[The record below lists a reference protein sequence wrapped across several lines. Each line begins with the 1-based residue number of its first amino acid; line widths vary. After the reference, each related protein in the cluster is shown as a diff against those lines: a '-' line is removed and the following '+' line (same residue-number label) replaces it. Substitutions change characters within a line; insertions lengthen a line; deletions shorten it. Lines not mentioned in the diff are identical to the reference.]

1 MAFPSDILLPA
12 DARYY
17 QFIETDLSYNS
28 NYDIVWSLQ
37 FKLPVDNVYDN
48 SYEYAFGTFLTSLTG
63 ELSSLPGQYVGDT
76 DPLLVSG
83 QTQILTEQ
91 TPTSAITTEGEIDLV
106 VDSTTLS
113 GQLIKV
119 VFDST
124 GLYGLSGRNGRSGVG
139 ENQIKKN
146 SISIR
151 DYFHDLVFYEHLSAF
166 SPTFSLTSDEFQTL
180 RVRYANL
187 GTKISIDKKIDTK
200 YQTLT
205 TIELPYRLKEFN
217 NLDNVFIGYSF
228 CTPISTQNTSL
239 SVGDFLLKNA
249 HIEGLETTEV
259 LTQTITSAPLSFNPN
274 TSFTTVSN
282 ITALPV

>member
-1 MAFPSDILLPA
+1 MAFSSDILLPA
-12 DARYY
+12 SARYY
-17 QFIETDLSYNS
+17 QFVETDLSYNS

-37 FKLPVDNVYDN
+37 FKLPGDNHYN
-48 SYEYAFGTFLTSLTG
+48 SNYEYAFGTFLTSLTG

-76 DPLLVSG
+76 DPLLTSVQS
-83 QTQILTEQ
+83 QLLTEQ
-91 TPTSAITTEGEIDLV
+91 TPTSAITTEGAIDIAI
-106 VDSTTLS
+106 DNTSLS

-139 ENQIKKN
+139 EHQIKKN

-166 SPTFSLTSDEFQTL
+166 SPTFSLTSDEFETL

-187 GTKISIDKKIDTK
+187 GTKISIDKKVDTK

-205 TIELPYRLKEFN
+205 TVELPFRLKVFN
-217 NLDNVFIGYSF
+217 NLANIYVGYSF
-228 CTPISTQNTSL
+228 STPISTQNTAL
-239 SVGDFLLKNA
+239 SVGNFFLKNA

-259 LTQTITSAPLSFNPN
+259 LTQTITSAPLTFNPN

-282 ITALPV
+282 ITAIPA

>member
-1 MAFPSDILLPA
+1 MAFPSDILLPS

-17 QFIETDLSYNS
+17 QFVETDLSYNS

-37 FKLPVDNVYDN
+37 FKLPEGNAYN
-48 SYEYAFGTFLTSLTG
+48 SNYEYAFGTFLTSLTG

-76 DPLLVSG
+76 DPLLILG
-83 QTQILTEQ
+83 ETQIITEQ

-139 ENQIKKN
+139 EHQIKKN

-151 DYFHDLVFYEHLSAF
+151 DYFHDLVLYEHLSAF

-187 GTKISIDKKIDTK
+187 GTKISIDKKVDTK

-205 TIELPYRLKEFN
+205 TIELPFRLKEF
-217 NLDNVFIGYSF
+217 DNIDNIHVGYSF
-228 CTPISTQNTSL
+228 CTPISTQNTAL
-239 SVGDFLLKNA
+239 SVGNFFLKNA

-259 LTQTITSAPLSFNPN
+259 LTQTIASNPLSFNPN

-282 ITALPV
+282 ITAIPA